1 MSDITLTCDE
11 SPLNWPPNVDL
22 ADVIVTKTSAIRFF
36 PSEPGPL
43 QILTRRQGG
52 GEGDGVNILE
62 SNTVGADYRGQ
73 QYNLDEVIFHAP
85 GLHVFPGM
93 TSPYPAELHIH
104 METAPN
110 VVPKRSITVVV
121 PASHLIDGP
130 GEAYFAATQAQP
142 DPAAVRPTLASAIAP
157 VSDVLQIRGPDLRG
171 RTAANPTTEA
181 CTSLDEHTFLLV
193 LTVSHIRAADLDRIY
208 TQGSLST
215 DPRDLP
221 ASPMPLAKKVSADRL
236 LRITTRASPGIGSG
250 SGTGSV
256 VKGPTAA
263 TGVKELECK
272 PVKVVNGRDVIDE
285 DGVPLDV
292 YKLLGISGET
302 LSDGTDTSVT
312 VMAAG
317 SYILTFLGLLFG
329 LLIADAICTSFVW
342 KWWFLPGTIVEEPA
356 KIWLFLFIA
365 LSASIGVQQ
374 IGS

>member
-22 ADVIVTKTSAIRFF
+22 ADVSVTKTSAIRFF

-62 SNTVGADYRGQ
+62 SNTVGAEYRGQ
-73 QYNLDEVIFHAP
+73 QYNLDEVIFQTP
-85 GLHVFPGM
+85 GIHIFPGM
-93 TSPYPAELHIH
+93 TSPYPAELHVH

-110 VVPKRSITVVV
+110 VVPQRSITIVV

-130 GEAYFAATQAQP
+130 GEAYFAAAQAQP

-181 CTSLDEHTFLLV
+181 CTSLDEHIFLFV

-215 DPRDLP
+215 DKRDLP
-221 ASPMPLAKKVSADRL
+221 ADPLPLGKKVSADRL
-236 LRITTRASPGIGSG
+236 LRISTRASPGIRSGSG
-250 SGTGSV
+250 SGSGGITTTGD
-256 VKGPTAA
+256 
-263 TGVKELECK
+263 KELECK

-285 DGVPLDV
+285 NGAPLDV

-302 LSDGTDTSVT
+302 LPDGSDTSAT

-365 LSASIGVQQ
+365 LSASAGVQQ

>member
-22 ADVIVTKTSAIRFF
+22 ADVSVTKTSAIRFF

-62 SNTVGADYRGQ
+62 SNTVGAEYRGQ
-73 QYNLDEVIFHAP
+73 QYNLDEVIFQTP
-85 GLHVFPGM
+85 GIHVFPGM
-93 TSPYPAELHIH
+93 TSPYPAELHVH

-110 VVPKRSITVVV
+110 VVPKRSITIVV

-130 GEAYFAATQAQP
+130 GEAYFAAAQAQP

-181 CTSLDEHTFLLV
+181 CTSLDEHTFLFV

-215 DPRDLP
+215 DKRDLP
-221 ASPMPLAKKVSADRL
+221 ADPLPLGKKVSADRL
-236 LRITTRASPGIGSG
+236 LRISTRASPGIGSG
-250 SGTGSV
+250 SGVGGTTTTTTGD
-256 VKGPTAA
+256 
-263 TGVKELECK
+263 KELECK
-272 PVKVVNGRDVIDE
+272 PVKVVNGRDVIYE
-285 DGVPLDV
+285 KGASLDV
-292 YKLLGISGET
+292 YTLLGISGET
-302 LSDGTDTSVT
+302 LPDGSDTSAT

-329 LLIADAICTSFVW
+329 LLVADAICTHFIW
-342 KWWFLPGTIVEEPA
+342 KWWFLPGTVVEEPA

-365 LSASIGVQQ
+365 LSASAGVQQ